1 MRPAARLVA
10 GPRRVASSTGFELRV
25 TPASRAVVYDA
36 YIMKRTQIYLTAA
49 QGRLLERRSRATGR
63 TVSELI
69 RAAIDE
75 VYARRTMDRE
85 AQIRLARHSAGA
97 WKDRPETGAE
107 YVERLRGSRR
117 LGRVH
122 GVE

>member
-1 MRPAARLVA
+1 
-10 GPRRVASSTGFELRV
+10 
-25 TPASRAVVYDA
+25 VVYSA

-49 QGRLLERRSRATGR
+49 QGRLLARRSRATGR

-69 RAAIDE
+69 RSAIDE
-75 VYARRTMDRE
+75 VYAPHTMDRE
-85 AQIRLARHSAGA
+85 AQIRLARQTAGA
-97 WKDRPETGAE
+97 WKDRSEEGAE

-117 LGRVH
+117 LARLH